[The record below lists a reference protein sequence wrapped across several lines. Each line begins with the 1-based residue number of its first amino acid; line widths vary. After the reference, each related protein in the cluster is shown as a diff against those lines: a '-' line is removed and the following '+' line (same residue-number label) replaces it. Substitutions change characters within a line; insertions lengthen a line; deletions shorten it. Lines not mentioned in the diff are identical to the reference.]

1 MTNTSLIPTRR
12 FGRTG
17 LAMPVLTCG
26 GMRFQH
32 SWQDTD
38 DISPESQ
45 GNVEA
50 TVQRAFEL
58 GLRHIETARGY
69 GSSEVQI
76 GRAIKSLPRDQFIL
90 QTKVGPD
97 ADPAVFAAQFELS
110 LKRLGQERVDLLAI
124 HGINNQ
130 EILEMVLR
138 RGGCL
143 EMAHRFQRE
152 GRCGFVGFATHG
164 PPEVT
169 VRAIRTGEFDYV
181 NLHWYY
187 VNPFT
192 WPAVQA
198 AAAQDMGVLII
209 SPNDKGGKL
218 YAPPQKLVELCQPL
232 TPMAF
237 NTQYTLARPEVHTL
251 SIGAARP
258 TDYDEHVQALTGLG
272 DPARAASI
280 AARLDAELAR
290 VCGADWMA
298 RWHEGLPNWEQV
310 PGKINLHE
318 ILRLWNF
325 ARGLDM
331 VDFAKMR
338 YNLLGQAEHWFP
350 GQNAALA
357 GEQDFSEALKSSPF
371 ARQIPA
377 LLIAAHTA
385 LYDQPVK
392 RLSQSD

>member
-1 MTNTSLIPTRR
+1 
-12 FGRTG
+12 
-17 LAMPVLTCG
+17 
-26 GMRFQH
+26 MRFQQ

-38 DISPESQ
+38 DITSENQ
-45 GNVEA
+45 ENLEA

-69 GSSEVQI
+69 GSSEVQL
-76 GRAIKSLPRDQFIL
+76 GRAIKTLPRDQFIL

-97 ADPAVFAAQFELS
+97 ADSDIFAVQVELS

-143 EMAHRFQRE
+143 DVAHRFQRE
-152 GRCGFVGFATHG
+152 GRCGFIGFATHG

-169 VRAIRTGEFDYV
+169 VRAVQTGEFDYV
-181 NLHWYY
+181 NMHWYY

-218 YAPPQKLVELCQPL
+218 YAPPQKLVDLCQPL
-232 TPMAF
+232 SPMAF
-237 NTQYTLARPEVHTL
+237 NALYCLARPEVHTL
-251 SIGAARP
+251 SIGAACP
-258 TDYDEHVQALTGLG
+258 SDYDEHVRAIASLG
-272 DPARAASI
+272 DPSLPAAI
-280 AARLDAELAR
+280 ASKLDAELAR

-298 RWHEGLPNWEQV
+298 RWHEGLPEWEKV
-310 PGKINLHE
+310 PDQINLHE

-338 YNLLGQAEHWFP
+338 YNLLGQAGHWFP
-350 GQNAALA
+350 GQNAAHA
-357 GEQDFSEALKSSPF
+357 GELDFLEALKSSPF
-371 ARQIPA
+371 AKQIPG
-377 LLIAAHTA
+377 LLTAAHKS
-385 LYDQPVK
+385 LYEQPVQ
-392 RLSQSD
+392 RLSQSE